1 MDEQQVI
8 QKKSQVS
15 SSSSMLGAAES
26 PWSSLR
32 IIRVLEALADNPRP
46 HGCTKLE
53 GASRL
58 WRLRVGNYR
67 VVYEIDDTART
78 VDVTIIR
85 HRREAYRF

>member
-1 MDEQQVI
+1 MAGY
-8 QKKSQVS
+8 KVS
-15 SSSSMLGAAES
+15 VARSARKGLLAIDRQL
-26 PWSSLR
+26 SLR

-67 VVYEIDDTART
+67 VVYEIDDKNFI
-78 VDVTIIR
+78 VDVSVVR
-85 HRREAYRF
+85 HRKEAYR